1 MLFRLLAF
9 RRFPSPRNRLWSSIR
24 LFSEAPRQDPPLYCT
39 IFDRRGQV
47 LNVAAMLDRRQF
59 LKENGLHTRDMRHV
73 DGQSTIVPE
82 ILVHKGN
89 ILVDMCDLR
98 VLIRS
103 DRVLVFHSK
112 DPGIAER
119 LSILVYDIQSKL
131 SVGHSPYYAQ
141 SYEQTALE
149 VVLIHAMANLEAELA
164 QVLGEIRP
172 LLKEFEERVD
182 PQLLRDLLARSKELK
197 KFHRKSLAVR
207 KALDDALDDGPG
219 LLDMYLSDIAQGRVR
234 SDYTEIEL
242 LLETYFNQADEI
254 VQSAGLAE
262 RDLSTTEDIINILM
276 DANHNSLLLFRLEIS
291 ILTVGFTLSMFFAD
305 LYGMNLNNLL
315 EEAKWGMPTASML
328 IAGVSLLGTLFNFR
342 RLRAARQV
350 YMPSQSPR
358 DRLLLRRWL
367 ETARDGPNPQGR

>member
-1 MLFRLLAF
+1 M
-9 RRFPSPRNRLWSSIR
+9 
-24 LFSEAPRQDPPLYCT
+24 
-39 IFDRRGQV
+39 
-47 LNVAAMLDRRQF
+47 AATLDRRQF

-112 DPGIAER
+112 DPSIAER
-119 LSILVYDIQSKL
+119 LSILVYDFQAKL
-131 SVGHSPYYAQ
+131 AAGYSPYYAQ

-164 QVLGEIRP
+164 QVLTEIRP

-182 PQLLRDLLARSKELK
+182 PQLLRALLVRSKALK

-207 KALDDALDDGPG
+207 KALDDALDEGPG
-219 LLDMYLSDIAQGRVR
+219 LLDMYLSDIAQGRAR
-234 SDYTEIEL
+234 SDYTDIEL

-254 VQSAGLAE
+254 VQSAGLAV
-262 RDLSTTEDIINILM
+262 RDLSTTEDIINIVM

-291 ILTVGFTLSMFFAD
+291 VLTVGFTLSMFFAD
-305 LYGMNLNNLL
+305 LYGMNLHNFL
-315 EEAKWGMPTASML
+315 EEAEWGMPTASL
-328 IAGVSLLGTLFNFR
+328 FIAVISLLGTLFNFR
-342 RLRAARQV
+342 RLQATRQV
-350 YMPSQSPR
+350 FMPAKAPR
-358 DRLLLRRWL
+358 DRLPLWSWL
-367 ETARDGPNPQGR
+367 ATAQDGPNPRAR